1 MTDTAT
7 WARIHVLDL
16 AIANC
21 RKRQLAA
28 RAEGSEF
35 LDRFWSDLLDENLAE
50 RLMISE
56 QMRHG

>member
-35 LDRFWSDLLDENLAE
+35 LDRFWSDELNDALTE
-50 RLMISE
+50 RLNITEGRS
-56 QMRHG
+56 